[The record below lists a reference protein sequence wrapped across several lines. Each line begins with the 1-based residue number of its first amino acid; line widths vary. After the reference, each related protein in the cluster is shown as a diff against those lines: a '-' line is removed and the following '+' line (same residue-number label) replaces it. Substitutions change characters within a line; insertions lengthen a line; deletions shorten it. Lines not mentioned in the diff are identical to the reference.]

1 MKPIRKS
8 TLAILCA
15 AVVMQSSCGGPKP
28 STGVPEPP
36 LVTAARVSD
45 EEAHT
50 LYQLSNLVGDLN
62 RQGLLSKEKTHK
74 VDLLLLKAAR
84 DTKTF
89 NTNARL
95 FTTFDATNKKALFD
109 LGKQIANTIAQIA
122 GISTDPNYV
131 SLYNLA
137 VATINTILALTQ

>member
-1 MKPIRKS
+1 MKTLRKS

-15 AVVMQSSCGGPKP
+15 VVVLQSGCGKP
-28 STGVPEPP
+28 NPATGVPEPP

-50 LYQLSNLVGDLN
+50 LHQLSSLVGDLN
-62 RQGLLSKEKTHK
+62 RQGLLSKEKTYK
-74 VDLLLLKAAR
+74 ADLLLLKAAR

-95 FTTFDATNKKALFD
+95 FTNFDATNKRVLFD
-109 LGKQIANTIAQIA
+109 L
-122 GISTDPNYV
+122 
-131 SLYNLA
+131 
-137 VATINTILALTQ
+137 